1 MPSIYYNT
9 KNASLDP
16 TRGKSLFL
24 GVAVSGGYLGGDVN
38 TLQPQLD
45 FQYFK
50 PVLRRRSEKPHVL
63 AMRLK
68 ADHIRTYG
76 RPFDATQG
84 DTRSLSFLNGTP
96 IFERF
101 FLGGEYDIRG
111 YIIRSITPLVRT
123 DSYLSTRGPFTAQR
137 VDPADSTRLID
148 ASDIVQ
154 QSVLDQL
161 TFNPPEG
168 RCAAPNTPNCNTALG
183 SLPFLTPIGGDTQLI
198 YNIEYRV
205 PIVSV
210 LSVAAFADV
219 GTVFNVRKYNDQITS
234 SNFVNSPVVPLGAV
248 TTLDG
253 GVIIN
258 PLGGLATQDE
268 INTATTANG
277 GTLPDTFHAVFFQ
290 GQSQNFQ
297 VVRASQ
303 SKWRLPEDI
312 RSSIGLEFRV
322 QMPVINV
329 PFRLIMA
336 YNPRTEDPDIILRE
350 RKTVIR
356 FSVGRTF

>member
-16 TRGKSLFL
+16 TSGKSLFL
-24 GVAVSGGYLGGDVN
+24 GVSVSGGVLGGDVN

-50 PVLRRRSEKPHVL
+50 PVLRRRSDKPHVL
-63 AMRLK
+63 AMRFK
-68 ADHIRTYG
+68 ADHIRAYG
-76 RPFDATQG
+76 TPFNARQG
-84 DTRSLSFLNGTP
+84 DTRSLSFLNGIP

-111 YIIRSITPLVRT
+111 YNIRSISPLVRT
-123 DSYLSTRGPFTAQR
+123 DDFLSTRGPFTAKKADPNNAGQFIDAT
-137 VDPADSTRLID
+137 VDP
-148 ASDIVQ
+148 
-154 QSVLDQL
+154 SVMSKLVFD
-161 TFNPPEG
+161 TPEG
-168 RCAAPNTPNCNTALG
+168 RCAVPNEPTCNIAGG
-183 SLPFLTPIGGDTQLI
+183 SLPFLTPIGGDSQLI

-205 PIVSV
+205 PIISV

-219 GTVFNVRKYNDQITS
+219 GTVFNLRKYNDQITS
-234 SNFVNSPVVPLGAV
+234 SNFVNAPVVPLGAV

-258 PLGGLATQDE
+258 PMGNLATQAE
-268 INTATTANG
+268 IDGAIVDG
-277 GTLPDTFHAVFFQ
+277 ILPDTFKTVFFQ
-290 GQSQNFQ
+290 GQAQNFQ

-336 YNPRTEDPDIILRE
+336 YNPRTEDPDIVLRE
-350 RKTVIR
+350 RRTVIR